1 MIGLTL
7 DDLDRSAFEV
17 WPENLSAVE
26 TFMAMSTQWR
36 VGGAGAVGLDYG
48 ALPAVLRLRGVPR
61 AQWTDLFEQLQ
72 IIESE
77 ALAIMSEARSN
88 G

>member
-1 MIGLTL
+1 MLL

-17 WPENLSAVE
+17 WAENLQAIE
-26 TFMAMSTQWR
+26 TFIAMSTQWR

-61 AQWTDLFEQLQ
+61 TAWTDLFEQLQ

-77 ALAIMSEARSN
+77 ALTIMSEARSN